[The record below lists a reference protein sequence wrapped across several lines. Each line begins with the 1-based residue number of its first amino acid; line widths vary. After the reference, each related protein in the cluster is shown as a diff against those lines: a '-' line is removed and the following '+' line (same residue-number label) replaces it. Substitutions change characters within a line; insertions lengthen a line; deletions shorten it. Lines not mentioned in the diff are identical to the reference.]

1 MPSHHPVS
9 TLPRAVW
16 LLLAALLPFSGCAA
30 PPPVPLTQTNEE
42 GCTWRRS
49 LGPQDPATDPPEIK
63 QACVGP
69 YLLEFPQNYFY
80 EQMGADFQGYFSLAL
95 EYPSLQPFKPGELS
109 GFDRDVAMRIVKITY
124 WYPRRPV
131 RDVLRSSYTP
141 WESRKDDP
149 AASLQGRI
157 EGAPVF
163 GLVPYYAD
171 LPRIHAYDRRQ
182 GATIRGSAPRNFLD
196 RDWYITRD
204 VDGDVERIIKC
215 ASREMPGT
223 GIEIRDGRI
232 YKRMD
237 EVTPRCRHM
246 YIMPAM
252 NIEGEI
258 SYPRFMLER
267 WKDIEAQARALFVA
281 GTQKDFSEE
290 IK

>member
-124 WYPRRPV
+124 WYPWRPV

-157 EGAPVF
+157 EGDQRF
-163 GLVPYYAD
+163 GLTPYYED
-171 LPRIHAYDRRQ
+171 MGRIRAYQRS
-182 GATIRGSAPRNFLD
+182 RGTSEDAAVMQASWHY
-196 RDWYITRD
+196 DWYVTRD
-204 VDGDVERIIKC
+204 VAGEVNRLIKC
-215 ASREMPGT
+215 DALGRPGT
-223 GIEIRDGRI
+223 GIDVRDGKL
-232 YKRMD
+232 YKRMG

-246 YIMPAM
+246 YIVTEM

-258 SYPRFMLER
+258 SYPRLMLER
-267 WKDIEAQARALFVA
+267 WDDIEDHARALLAEGFRR
-281 GTQKDFSEE
+281 DFSEVN
-290 IK
+290 K